1 MSSSGSGFA
10 WDCDPW
16 TVVTVRIISHREGQ
30 AGSWVGSMVRMYVH
44 SVSICVVHTIRFYA
58 CLCVWLVSVH
68 NIWVCKYA
76 LYDREGRMAKRIQFS
91 VGPPSGI
98 VDITCP

>member
-30 AGSWVGSMVRMYVH
+30 AGCWVGSMVRMYVRLA
-44 SVSICVVHTIRFYA
+44 SICVVRTIRFYA
-58 CLCVWLVSVH
+58 CLDSKCSQYLGVQICL
-68 NIWVCKYA
+68 I
-76 LYDREGRMAKRIQFS
+76 
-91 VGPPSGI
+91 
-98 VDITCP
+98 